1 MISDK
6 NKEQINDRLI
16 KDIWKLFE
24 TEEGNEQNERL
35 IKAKQIEISEHISK
49 LSRKLV
55 KPKT

>member
-49 LSRKLV
+49 L
-55 KPKT
+55 